1 MARPGAASLL
11 QSAMDA
17 HGGLA
22 RWQRV
27 GHIEANL
34 SSWGLAFTLKGQG
47 QALKNLRIRVQPDPP
62 AVVLHGFG
70 GRGGSGHWTPER
82 VTMYDDGGQLLAQRD
97 NPYAAFFTWRKRL
110 SWDQLDILYF
120 AGKALWN
127 YLCFPFYLRQQGV
140 QLTHETRVQP
150 EGMYCLGAGF
160 APSVPSHSVQER
172 FHLDPSCLLVRHD
185 YTATVIGDWAVAAN
199 RCLANETVRGLR
211 FYTRR
216 RVTPRL
222 GQNWVLP
229 LPMLVSIEL
238 KDIVVTDQRQGID
251 AAASE
256 TSVHEP

>member
-1 MARPGAASLL
+1 MASPDAARLL
-11 QSAMDA
+11 QSAMNA

-27 GHIEANL
+27 AHIEASL

-62 AVVLHGFG
+62 AVVLLGFG
-70 GRGGSGHWTPER
+70 GKGGSGQWTPER
-82 VTMYDDGGQLLAQRD
+82 VTMFDDAGQLLAQRD

-127 YLCFPFYLRQQGV
+127 YLCFPFYLGLPGVVLTQQGP
-140 QLTHETRVQP
+140 QQEQGL
-150 EGMYCLGAGF
+150 YCLAASF
-160 APSVPSHSVQER
+160 APSVPSHSAEER
-172 FHLDPSCLLVRHD
+172 FHLDRSGLLVRHD

-199 RCLANETVRGLR
+199 RCLASETVSGLR

-222 GQNWVLP
+222 GRHRVLP
-229 LPMLVSIEL
+229 LPMLVAIEL
-238 KDIVVTDQRQGID
+238 KDIVVYDQ
-251 AAASE
+251 
-256 TSVHEP
+256 

>member
-1 MARPGAASLL
+1 MAWPDAARLL
-11 QSAMDA
+11 QFAMEA

-27 GHIEANL
+27 AHIEANL

-47 QALKNLRIRVQPDPP
+47 QALKNLRIRVQADAP

-70 GRGGSGHWTPER
+70 GPGASGHWTPER
-82 VTMYDDGGQLLAQRD
+82 VTMYDAGGQLLAQRD
-97 NPYAAFFTWRKRL
+97 NPYAAFFAWRKRL

-127 YLCFPFYLRQQGV
+127 YLCFPFCLRQPGV
-140 QLTHETRVQP
+140 MLTHETPQQP
-150 EGMYCLGAGF
+150 KGMFCLDARF

-172 FHLDPSCLLVRHD
+172 FHLDPSGLLVRHD

-199 RCLANETVRGLR
+199 RCLANETVSGLR

-222 GQNWVLP
+222 GQNRVLP
-229 LPMLVSIEL
+229 LPMLVWIEL
-238 KDIVVTDQRQGID
+238 DDLRVVDRTQGID
-251 AAASE
+251 GTAPEICALQS
-256 TSVHEP
+256 